1 MKVTV
6 EELSSVKRALHIELP
21 PERVADR
28 LEAAFRELRQNLQLP
43 GFRKGKV
50 PQEIVR
56 RRFQENVKDEVLR
69 ELIPDSYREALT
81 QTTLQPVSQPQVDE
95 VHFEEGQPLTYR
107 AVIEVKPPIQVEN
120 YRGMTLSRE
129 KVEIP
134 EQEVDRALE
143 YLREEAAEYVPMEGW
158 PALRDDLVLLDH
170 VGSIRGR
177 PFKGGSGKNL
187 ALILG
192 REGYLPGFAEQIAG
206 MKKGEGKQF
215 SLTFPEDFARKD
227 LAGRAAEFQVS
238 VKEVKKR
245 RLPELNDEFA
255 KTAADVE
262 SLAALREKLKEQ
274 LQQRKQRDQEG
285 ELKRQLLEKLVAS
298 HPVDVPE
305 ALIDAEAASVLE
317 EMAMTIRASGGR
329 VQGLPENAEALRAK
343 AREAGQ
349 RRAKESLLLEA
360 VAKQEGLAVSEEE
373 MQAEIDAA
381 ARVYRQDAAAARRAF
396 EDPARRAGLAARILE
411 RKALDFLYQ
420 QATITDTFHLITP
433 A

>member
-6 EELSSVKRALHIELP
+6 EELSPVKRALRIELP
-21 PERVADR
+21 SEQVAERVQV
-28 LEAAFRELRQNLQLP
+28 AFRELRHNLQLP

-50 PQEIVR
+50 PQEIIR
-56 RRFQENVKDEVLR
+56 HRFQESVKDEVLR
-69 ELIPDSYREALT
+69 ELIPDSYRDALT
-81 QTTLQPVSQPQVDE
+81 QTALEPVSQPQVDE

-107 AVIEVKPPIQVEN
+107 AVVEVKPPVQVAN
-120 YRGMTLSRE
+120 YRGIPLSRDKLE
-129 KVEIP
+129 VSDP
-134 EQEVDRALE
+134 EVDRALE

-158 PALRDDLVLLDH
+158 PALRDDLVILDH
-170 VGSIRGR
+170 EGTIHGR

-206 MKKGEGKQF
+206 MQKGESKQF
-215 SLTFPEDFARKD
+215 SLPFPAAFLRKD
-227 LAGRAAEFQVS
+227 LAGRTAEFRVS

-245 RLPELNDEFA
+245 RLPDLNDEFA

-262 SLAALREKLKEQ
+262 SLPALREKLKGQ
-274 LQQRKQRDQEG
+274 LLERKRREQEG
-285 ELKRQLLEKLVAS
+285 ELKRQLLEKLAAA
-298 HPVDVPE
+298 HEIEVPE
-305 ALIDAEAASVLE
+305 AMVQAEAASILE
-317 EMAMTIRASGGR
+317 EMALTIRASGGR
-329 VQGLPENAEALRAK
+329 VQGLPEDAEALRAK
-343 AREAGQ
+343 AREAGR

-360 VAKQEGLAVSEEE
+360 VAKQEGLTVSEEE
-373 MQAEIDAA
+373 VQAEIEAV
-381 ARVYRQDAAAARRAF
+381 ARLSRQDAAAARRAF
-396 EDPARRAGLAARILE
+396 DDPGRRAGLAARILE